1 MLVRTQ
7 SAIRSEKAT
16 KVGKNVALHFRKTD
30 TPQQAKSMTYL
41 T

>member
-16 KVGKNVALHFRKTD
+16 DISENVALNF
-30 TPQQAKSMTYL
+30 AKAPPHNKQNQ
-41 T
+41 